1 MQIVEAP
8 PAEARRLPKRMRARG
23 HWHRRGAGGCGN
35 LKLYLPYAHVSLER
49 LFASP
54 FSSPP
59 PRRARRPLP
68 LLSQAFIRRMYAPI
82 CTRDLALIYLFTR
95 LAGER
100 AGKLTENYTRALP
113 PLVVARRSSVRI
125 SIGNTSIVGT
135 RGVDGRY
142 KARFEDSGV
151 FLFEG

>member
-1 MQIVEAP
+1 
-8 PAEARRLPKRMRARG
+8 
-23 HWHRRGAGGCGN
+23 
-35 LKLYLPYAHVSLER
+35 
-49 LFASP
+49 
-54 FSSPP
+54 
-59 PRRARRPLP
+59 
-68 LLSQAFIRRMYAPI
+68 MYAPI

-113 PLVVARRSSVRI
+113 PLVVARQSSVRI
-125 SIGNTSIVGT
+125 SIGNASIVGT

-151 FLFEG
+151 FLFEGIASEDKDENESETLAHVSSRRESYTDGTVVYR